1 MNENSVMR
9 ILKLRKE
16 IKKKLE
22 EIDKLVGEINAIVY
36 AEEKIKK
43 SKS

>member
-9 ILKLRKE
+9 ILKLRQK
-16 IKKKLE
+16 IRIKLE

-36 AEEKIKK
+36 TEEKLK

>member
-9 ILKLRKE
+9 ILKLRQK
-16 IKKKLE
+16 IKTKLE

-36 AEEKIKK
+36 TEEKLK

>member
-36 AEEKIKK
+36 TEEKLK

>member
-9 ILKLRKE
+9 ILKLRQK
-16 IKKKLE
+16 IRIKLE

-36 AEEKIKK
+36 TEEKIKK
-43 SKS
+43 